1 MAKRLLLMFLCS
13 CLFLFAY
20 GQQSIH
26 LSSGLTEDNV
36 LLSAPTRNLKVL
48 QDGVEVTYVFS
59 VANIQKDDLYEGTYL
74 WKMDGFGSEDE
85 TSKPSVLQRTD
96 QIQIPSGKTASVE
109 VVSAEYKE
117 YNYELAPA
125 RPPLTDSGNET
136 YTKNNV
142 KPIDVSLGIY
152 PKDVVRKIDEQV
164 YRGQK
169 ILNVEVFPIQYDVTR
184 KVVRA
189 YTKIA
194 YKVKFVDAST
204 RSSLDD
210 VVATPASISA
220 DDSFLKNTT
229 ISSSPSARLEAYNT
243 LGQNNTKGYL
253 IVTIPKYAAAVNR
266 LAEWKRT
273 LGYDVTVQEKDSWS
287 TEEVKGIISNLYNK
301 GNLYYL
307 LLFGDYE
314 DVPSYTSKTMGISH
328 VSDLRYGCMDGAN
341 DNTPDIHRGR
351 ISVTNISEANTVVDK
366 IIQYEKNP
374 VSDAAFYNTGVNC
387 AYFQDLD
394 MDGYADRRF
403 AQTSEDVRNYLTN
416 LGYNITRIYTAYT
429 NVTPKKWSKYYSRGE
444 DIPAELKKPLF
455 AWNGSVTDVNNAIN
469 QGAFYVLHRDHGDVG
484 GWGDPTY
491 QSSDILKL
499 TNGNKLP
506 VVFSLNC
513 LTGQY
518 NGKTCFAETF
528 LRKQNGG
535 CVGILGATEVSYSG
549 PNDVFAGGLFD
560 AIWPNPGLRI
570 VLPGQNSTGT
580 TPTPTF
586 AMGQVLDQGFARLA
600 EIYGSNNSYTQYTK
614 ELFHYFGDPSMQIYT
629 SKPTE
634 FTNVQIVRGTNNVT
648 VSLSN
653 TSANISFYDKTT
665 GKVLSYIGNTASFST
680 TTPQSITVCVSGHNK
695 IPFVQEG
702 IGTSTIYIQNETVSG
717 SRTYD
722 ADLIKIGS
730 SVTSS
735 KQTGPVVFSN
745 GTINLNAK
753 EIIIEPNTTIN
764 ESTTIKSTIK

>member
-1 MAKRLLLMFLCS
+1 
-13 CLFLFAY
+13 
-20 GQQSIH
+20 
-26 LSSGLTEDNV
+26 
-36 LLSAPTRNLKVL
+36 
-48 QDGVEVTYVFS
+48 
-59 VANIQKDDLYEGTYL
+59 
-74 WKMDGFGSEDE
+74 
-85 TSKPSVLQRTD
+85 
-96 QIQIPSGKTASVE
+96 
-109 VVSAEYKE
+109 
-117 YNYELAPA
+117 
-125 RPPLTDSGNET
+125 
-136 YTKNNV
+136 
-142 KPIDVSLGIY
+142 
-152 PKDVVRKIDEQV
+152 
-164 YRGQK
+164 
-169 ILNVEVFPIQYDVTR
+169 
-184 KVVRA
+184 
-189 YTKIA
+189 
-194 YKVKFVDAST
+194 
-204 RSSLDD
+204 
-210 VVATPASISA
+210 
-220 DDSFLKNTT
+220 
-229 ISSSPSARLEAYNT
+229 
-243 LGQNNTKGYL
+243 
-253 IVTIPKYAAAVNR
+253 
-266 LAEWKRT
+266 
-273 LGYDVTVQEKDSWS
+273 
-287 TEEVKGIISNLYNK
+287 
-301 GNLYYL
+301 
-307 LLFGDYE
+307 
-314 DVPSYTSKTMGISH
+314 MGISH

-429 NVTPKKWSKYYSRGE
+429 NVTPQKWSKYYSRGE

-653 TSANISFYDKTT
+653 GMFYK
-665 GKVLSYIGNTASFST
+665 L
-680 TTPQSITVCVSGHNK
+680 
-695 IPFVQEG
+695 
-702 IGTSTIYIQNETVSG
+702 
-717 SRTYD
+717 TY
-722 ADLIKIGS
+722 
-730 SVTSS
+730 
-735 KQTGPVVFSN
+735 
-745 GTINLNAK
+745 
-753 EIIIEPNTTIN
+753 
-764 ESTTIKSTIK
+764 